1 MSLEEEKNVP
11 KPSLLGMLTNP
22 TEQFIRIKQ
31 QPIILTPMLIIIVL
45 TIIGTWLSA
54 SNVVIPELQDV
65 EINQEMAA
73 LIDTFTKI
81 GATIGGVIMPLL
93 TTLISTV
100 IYFLVAKIAQSNV
113 SFKQLFSMNT
123 FILLIT
129 AIGLIVNGF
138 IYMLIGGTADVSP
151 TSLGYILN
159 QNNVIYSSIELFSI
173 WNLILSAIGLH
184 KVANFSKGLA
194 WGTVIAIFVVGILF
208 LLAGDAVA
216 DMVPGN

>member
-1 MSLEEEKNVP
+1 MEEEKNVP

>member
-31 QPIILTPMLIIIVL
+31 RPIILTPMLIIIVL

-138 IYMLIGGTADVSP
+138 IYMLIDGTADVSP

-208 LLAGDAVA
+208 LLAGDAVT

>member
-138 IYMLIGGTADVSP
+138 IYMLIDGTADVSP

-208 LLAGDAVA
+208 LLAGDAVT

>member
-54 SNVVIPELQDV
+54 SNVIIPELQDV

-138 IYMLIGGTADVSP
+138 IYMLIDGTADVSP

-208 LLAGDAVA
+208 LLAGDAVTN
-216 DMVPGN
+216 MVPGN

>member
-1 MSLEEEKNVP
+1 MEEEKNVP

-31 QPIILTPMLIIIVL
+31 QPIILMPMLIIIVL

-65 EINQEMAA
+65 EIDQEMAA
-73 LIDTFTKI
+73 LIDAFTKI

-100 IYFLVAKIAQSNV
+100 IYFLVAKIAQSSV

-138 IYMLIGGTADVSP
+138 IYMLIDGTADVSP

-159 QNNVIYSSIELFSI
+159 QNNVIYNSIELFSI

-194 WGTVIAIFVVGILF
+194 WGTVIAIFLVGILF
-208 LLAGDAVA
+208 LLAGDAVT
-216 DMVPGN
+216 DMVPSN